1 MFLNRFFILLIIIFG
16 ISKNTKAM
24 DYVVHEKY
32 NKSHYVV
39 ADTDSVE
46 DVFQENGKKSKH
58 SKLTASFVKSNV
70 LPNQY
75 RSLVLDFC
83 KDIQLSSFNFVSG
96 HLYKFSTYIETDIII
111 SALPLFKLFNNYRI

>member
-1 MFLNRFFILLIIIFG
+1 MFLKRFFILLIIIFG

-32 NKSHYVV
+32 NKSHFEV
-39 ADTDSVE
+39 ADSDSVE
-46 DVFQENGKKSKH
+46 DVFHENGKKSKH
-58 SKLTASFVKSNV
+58 SKLTAPFVKSNV

-83 KDIQLSSFNFVSG
+83 KDIQISAFSFIYNY
-96 HLYKFSTYIETDIII
+96 LYKLRTYIEINLNNSSI
-111 SALPLFKLFNNYRI
+111 PLFKLFNNYRI